1 MKQSSTLIPTLRE
14 IPSEIEA
21 KSHKMLL
28 RAGYLRQSTSG
39 VYSYLPLAKRVLN
52 KLEKMIHEEMEAIG
66 AVEIALPTLQPSN
79 LLDES
84 RNFDEYRKEVFQV
97 SNRNNQSFILAP
109 SHEEAMIKLIQD
121 EIQSYK
127 KYPITLYQIQ
137 TKYRDESRARNGL
150 LRSREFLMN
159 DAYTFHVQEETLETA
174 YSQMT
179 QAFSTILSKLGLH
192 HETIEA
198 DAGWANDAEAT
209 EFIIPWDNGD
219 TVIAYSTESRY
230 AANIDVAKVAADETH
245 KEEMLKP
252 IEKVETP
259 NVKTIDELSEFF
271 ELEATACIKSLV
283 YKADGEFIIALVRG
297 DHQINPVKLKNALHV
312 RSLSLASESE
322 IQELLNC
329 QVGYIGPMKLPVH
342 VKVIADNS
350 ISSMQNGVAGA
361 NEDGYHYKN
370 VNPGRDFAINLYED
384 IRFVK
389 EGDPSPD
396 GQGTILFKKGIEVG
410 KTVKLGKSVC
420 EQINVNYIDEN
431 GQSQP
436 IRMGSFSLG
445 ISRIFAVMAE
455 LFQDDNGFVWPKQF
469 SPYDIHL
476 IPINSH
482 DETQANLA
490 SELYNILSFYQF
502 DVLFDDRDESVG
514 VKFFDADLIGL
525 PVRVTVGKR
534 ASEGIVEVKI
544 RSTGEIF
551 EWAKEELID
560 HLNEYFRSNS

>member
-159 DAYTFHVQEETLETA
+159 DAYTFHVQDETLETA

-209 EFIIPWDNGD
+209 EFIIPWENGD
-219 TVIAYSTESRY
+219 TVIAYSSESRY
-230 AANIDVAKVAADETH
+230 SANIDVAKVAADETH

-259 NVKTIDELSEFF
+259 NVKTIDELCKFF

-283 YKADGEFIIALVRG
+283 YKADAEFIIALVRG
-297 DHQINPVKLKNALHV
+297 DHQINHVKLKNALHV

-384 IRFVK
+384 IRFIK
-389 EGDPSPD
+389 EGDSSPD